1 MTAIDYYELHISLIE
16 IYNSVFEFWLSITFA
31 FILTIHFSSDKL
43 EKNIYYLLIA
53 IYAIASTLFV
63 LRYTNLLAS
72 ALLLLRNTVE
82 AGFELAPYVVDNNYG
97 IFLAYATAGLMVVAT
112 ILALIFALIK
122 LKRHSGT

>member
-53 IYAIASTLFV
+53 IYAIASTLFIF
-63 LRYTNLLAS
+63 RYTNLLAS

>member
-63 LRYTNLLAS
+63 LRYANLLAS
-72 ALLLLRNTVE
+72 ALFLLRNTVE

>member
-53 IYAIASTLFV
+53 IYAIASTLFIF
-63 LRYTNLLAS
+63 RYTNLLAS
-72 ALLLLRNTVE
+72 GLLLLRNTVE

>member
-16 IYNSVFEFWLSITFA
+16 IYNSVFQFWLSITFA

-72 ALLLLRNTVE
+72 GLLLLRNTVE

>member
-53 IYAIASTLFV
+53 IYAIASTLFIF
-63 LRYTNLLAS
+63 RYTNLLAS
-72 ALLLLRNTVE
+72 GLLLLRNTVE
-82 AGFELAPYVVDNNYG
+82 AGFELAPYIVDNNYG

>member
-16 IYNSVFEFWLSITFA
+16 IYNSVFQFWLSITFA